1 MKLLI
6 DANLS
11 YRLVK
16 KLNAHYPDC
25 LHVTRTGLV
34 IPASDKDI
42 WDWARKNDCIIVT
55 NDEDFLNL
63 SIQLGAPPKVVLL
76 QFGNQSTNH
85 IAQVLLERQSDIV
98 ALGKSTEYNVLEI
111 Y

>member
-16 KLNAHYPDC
+16 KLNEHYPNC
-25 LHVTRTGLV
+25 LHVTSTGLS
-34 IPASDKDI
+34 IPASDRDI
-42 WDWARKNDCIIVT
+42 WDWARQNECIIVT

-76 QFGNQSTNH
+76 QLGNQSTDH
-85 IAQVLLERQSDIV
+85 VAQVLLDRRSDII
-98 ALGKSTEYNVLEI
+98 ALGESTEYNVLEI

>member
-16 KLNAHYPDC
+16 KLSESYSDC
-25 LHVTRTGLV
+25 VHVTRTGLN
-34 IPASDKDI
+34 IPASDRDI
-42 WDWARKNDCIIVT
+42 WDWARQNNCIIVT

-76 QFGNQSTNH
+76 QFGNQSTDY
-85 IAQVLLERQSDIV
+85 IAQVLLNRHKDLTNLSESAD
-98 ALGKSTEYNVLEI
+98 YNVLEI